1 MIPDVQAAG
10 LSHLLLQE
18 GVSLAP
24 QQQDWR
30 SNMVLAQGKGAKKT
44 NKEMFLSACIYV
56 CKLLASFPCCLFIL
70 KDLEMFLFYLFIYA

>member
-1 MIPDVQAAG
+1 MIPDVEAAG

-30 SNMVLAQGKGAKKT
+30 SNMVLAQGKGTKKT
-44 NKEMFLSACIYV
+44 KKFFFYLHVFMPVSFWPLSQ
-56 CKLLASFPCCLFIL
+56 CCLLIL